1 MENTYANVLGG
12 CLNPDCF
19 DACSHFRPVIDDD
32 MVRNT
37 CENCCCNAGRHLVT
51 GILVGGKFLEQPASS
66 KRPTVVKQLTFA
78 QLYTKDKCVG
88 TEDLSSLST
97 DSDLTEMQVGPMPSK
112 DGLGYSTPSMRR
124 YYEAFHASTPT
135 DQRSCMCDRLL
146 TADPIRPFSWA
157 PRDRKDSASKKIE
170 VLHLNLR

>member
-97 DSDLTEMQVGPMPSK
+97 DSDMTEMQVGPMPSK

-135 DQRSCMCDRLL
+135 VPTVLYVRSAADGGSDSPVFMGTSGSKRQR
-146 TADPIRPFSWA
+146 
-157 PRDRKDSASKKIE
+157 KQE
-170 VLHLNLR
+170 N